1 MIKRRKIEY
10 TYPIIMGKA
19 IVRTNSSNKLVT
31 SNATLNPLLLNNNEI
46 ERGQINTPN
55 KLVDTESNKA
65 NAKLPP
71 HYNST

>member
-1 MIKRRKIEY
+1 
-10 TYPIIMGKA
+10 MGKA
-19 IVRTNSSNKLVT
+19 IVKTNSSNKLVT

-55 KLVDTESNKA
+55 KLVDTESNQA

>member
-10 TYPIIMGKA
+10 TYPIIIGKA

-65 NAKLPP
+65 NA